1 MQTMKAAVMA
11 AKPGGAI
18 QGSFPSLKLGRSVPY
33 TSTLE
38 RDLLFVLEYEMQ
50 VLRYQE
56 QPFVVTA
63 WVEGRERRYT
73 PDYALW
79 TETGQTLIECKPA
92 AQLSDPHT
100 QQQITVGTRW
110 ASAHGWHFEV
120 VTDVT
125 LRAGS
130 YLANLKLLWRYS
142 RLRSTPTARVSLLD
156 RLVGADSLPLSQL
169 ATTPEELPL
178 ALHLL
183 FHHALHADLTQSLT
197 GQSRVWR

>member
-1 MQTMKAAVMA
+1 MA

>member
-1 MQTMKAAVMA
+1 MA
-11 AKPGGAI
+11 TKPGGAI
-18 QGSFPSLKLGRSVPY
+18 QGSFPSLKMGRSIPY

-38 RDLLFVLEYEMQ
+38 RDLLFVLEYETQ
-50 VLRYQE
+50 VLQYQE
-56 QPFVVTA
+56 QPFVVA
-63 WVEGRERRYT
+63 AQVEGRERCYT

-79 TETGQTLIECKPA
+79 TKSGQTLVECKPA

-110 ASAHGWHFEV
+110 ASVHDWHFEV

-130 YLANLKLLWRYS
+130 YLTNLKLLWRYS
-142 RLRSTPTARVSLLD
+142 RLRVTPAARVSLLD
-156 RLVGADSLPLSQL
+156 RLVAVDSLPLSQL
-169 ATTPEELPL
+169 ATTPEDLPPV
-178 ALHLL
+178 LHLL
-183 FHHALHADLTQSLT
+183 FHHALHADLTQPLS